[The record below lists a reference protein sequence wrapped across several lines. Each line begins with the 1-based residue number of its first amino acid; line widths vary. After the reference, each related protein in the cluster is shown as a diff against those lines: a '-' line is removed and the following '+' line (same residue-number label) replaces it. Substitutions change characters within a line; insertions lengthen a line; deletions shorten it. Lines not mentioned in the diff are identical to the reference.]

1 MKIYLL
7 VDEPMTGKTT
17 LLEELG
23 YTFCSDDGNR
33 FSGLHRLIYEGKKK
47 IAIDDYRN
55 EGSAKS
61 TLKDM
66 YDNKKLTYEQKF
78 KDPVSIS
85 PEKYKDVEIVLST
98 LPIYLNEISLGLQAK
113 CQKVS
118 VEEFKRIKGLI

>member
-17 LLEELG
+17 LLEELD
-23 YTFCSDDGNR
+23 YTFCSDDGDR
-33 FSGLHRLIYEGKKK
+33 FSELHRLIYEGKKK

-55 EGSAKS
+55 KGSAKL

-66 YDNKKLTYEQKF
+66 CDNEKLTYEQKF

-98 LPIYLNEISLGLQAK
+98 LPIYLNEISLELQVK